1 MLTLCINLLAI
12 LILAFMTYQD
22 VKYRAITWYAFPLLG
37 VSLFILNR
45 GLSSTEVLI
54 NIAFLGINYL
64 SATVIISIRAG
75 KCINLVKAH
84 MGLGD
89 ILLLICLTFYFPPL
103 NFLAFYIFSLVL
115 ITICAGIYLK
125 LQKPLNFTVPLAG
138 LQGGLLGCLILI
150 SSLTEISLNNV
161 TWLNNYLQ

>member
-1 MLTLCINLLAI
+1 
-12 LILAFMTYQD
+12 MTYQD

-37 VSLFILNR
+37 GSLFILNR
-45 GLSSTEVLI
+45 DLSSTEVLI

-75 KCINLVKAH
+75 KWINLMKAH

-89 ILLLICLTFYFPPL
+89 ILLLICLAFYFPPL

-115 ITICAGIYLK
+115 IAICAGIYLK
-125 LQKPLNFTVPLAG
+125 LQKPQNFTVPLAG
-138 LQGGLLGCLILI
+138 FQGGLLGCLILI

-161 TWLNNYLQ
+161 TWLNSYLQ